1 MCGIFASFIDLS
13 HNIVQQC
20 VEPLKA
26 RGPDETVINHF
37 PEQKMWLGFTRL
49 AINGIQ
55 NGSQPISKHDCILVC
70 NGEIYNY
77 RELYRENKLEN
88 TTGSDCEII
97 LDLYS
102 KRGIDAVM
110 KEIDGVFSFVLVDFT
125 KNLAFV
131 ARDPFGVRPLFWTTL
146 ANGYLFGSE
155 LKSLLPVTLHD
166 EAPVQQFRPGR
177 IAIFKMEEREWFI
190 HSLLKYKTYP
200 KITDEIPIADISKRI
215 VQQLYQAVEKRVLTT
230 QRPIACLL
238 SGGLDSS
245 LITAMVQYCL
255 KKHNIQEGHLQT
267 FSIGLKG
274 GEDLKYARMVAE
286 YLGTQHH
293 EIIIKEQDFIE
304 AIPETICAI
313 ESYDT
318 TTVRASVG
326 NYLVSKYIR
335 ENTFNKVV
343 FNGDGSD
350 EICGGYLYFHYCFTR
365 SAFDRECRRLL
376 NNIHY
381 FDVLRSDRS
390 ISSNGLEARTP
401 FLDWKFVETYLSIP
415 VKHRWLPGKPEKY
428 LLRKA
433 FEIEWPSVLP
443 TKILWRT
450 KEAFS
455 DGVSSMKRSWADIIH
470 NHTKKML
477 FNHRRFW
484 GHLPPKT
491 KEQFWYRMIWEGY
504 FGQKHEDIIPYYWMP
519 RFIHSNDASARALP
533 NYSE

>member
-1 MCGIFASFIDLS
+1 MCGIFASFVDLS
-13 HNIVQQC
+13 YNTVKQC
-20 VEPLKA
+20 VEPLKS
-26 RGPDETVINHF
+26 RGPDETTIKHF
-37 PEQKMWLGFTRL
+37 PEQNMWLSFTRL

-55 NGSQPISKHDCILVC
+55 KGSQPLSKHNCLLVC

-77 RELYRENKLEN
+77 RELYRENQLEN

-97 LDLYS
+97 LDLYW

-110 KEIDGVFSFVLVDFT
+110 KEIDGVFSFVLVDLT

-131 ARDPFGVRPLFWTTL
+131 ARDPFGVRPLFW
-146 ANGYLFGSE
+146 AVMAKGYLFGSN
-155 LKSLLPVTLHD
+155 LKSLLPVTLYE

-177 IAIFKMEEREWFI
+177 IAIFKMENCKWFV
-190 HSLLKYKTYP
+190 HTLLKYKNYSAIS
-200 KITDEIPIADISKRI
+200 KELSLDISRHI
-215 VQQLYQAVEKRVLTT
+215 VHLLYQAVQKRVLTT

-255 KKHNIQEGHLQT
+255 KKHNIQNGHLQT

-274 GEDLKYARMVAE
+274 GEDLKYARMVAN

-293 EIIIKEQDFIE
+293 EVVIKEQDFIK
-304 AIPETICAI
+304 AIPETIHAI

-335 ENTFNKVV
+335 ENTFNKVI

-350 EICGGYLYFHYCFTR
+350 EVCGGYLYFHYCFTH
-365 SAFDRECRRLL
+365 SSFDRECRRLL
-376 NNIHY
+376 NDIHY

-401 FLDWKFVETYLSIP
+401 FLDWNFVDTYLSIP
-415 VKHRWLPGKPEKY
+415 AQYRWAPGKPEKY

-433 FEIEWPSVLP
+433 FESKWTDILP
-443 TKILWRT
+443 REILWRT

-455 DGVSSMKRSWADIIH
+455 DGVSSNKRSWADIIK
-470 NHTKKML
+470 NHTNKML
-477 FNHRRFW
+477 FNKRFSRY
-484 GHLPPKT
+484 LPPKT
-491 KEQFWYRMIWEGY
+491 KEQYWYRMIWENH

-519 RFIHSNDASARALP
+519 RFIHANDASARVLP
-533 NYSE
+533 NYS